1 MEVLSQD
8 LFVFNHELETYVTAD
23 CGIKDQSDYLFKSLK

>member
-8 LFVFNHELETYVTAD
+8 LFVFNHELETYVTAG
-23 CGIKDQSDYLFKSLK
+23 CGIKDHQRPK